1 MFQEYNFKMLSEL
14 FDLRNLGLGVLWVFF
29 VTNILSSCLVAEKL
43 FMNIMHLVTV
53 TCLFSNVVINSN
65 ATD

>member
-1 MFQEYNFKMLSEL
+1 MLSEL

-43 FMNIMHLVTV
+43 FMNVMHLVTV
-53 TCLFSNVVINSN
+53 TCLFSNVVINCN